1 MASDFLDNRFYRY
14 SSNPSS
20 SNVASKRD
28 THLSPGGATHAHRHG
43 TLTCPACMCS
53 ACAAW
58 AFLPLCL
65 VPPPALGAFLMS
77 RDAVFRTN
85 SSDEDITTKVF
96 PFDVDEA
103 LANGNGQAN
112 AGVSHFASHG
122 SVIGRTSSHERIGRL
137 ASVFMHAP
145 REKTLKPC
153 LKAVSSY
160 GPGSL
165 KALKKLG
172 STALDGGAEDGQ
184 KRQRVRF
191 FIPKAR
197 ADGLA
202 GWLTVLSPDSGLV
215 AAWRTFLVLPMAYEM
230 WAGGF
235 RLALGTPQQYWLRS
249 LDVASDLCFVVDG
262 LMSLNTAVRKRDQE
276 GVGGLNRM
284 DSTLIRKRVRIAEIY
299 FKNSFPFLIL
309 PSGFYLTVT
318 FILAME
324 EEAQQ
329 QNPNLWLWW
338 ISSLP
343 RLVFRVRYLFQYFK
357 AMDMNLNVAVSS
369 MQAVKFFLMI
379 FMSAHWIGSMYFFA
393 ARVQPGDA
401 PTWMDGL
408 PQIFPM
414 FEKRTAFLT
423 AKSLSHYILCLYK
436 GVDGLVS
443 IGYFP
448 IVPTNTLE
456 MILAVSVQ
464 YLAIWVSAYI
474 LGSLFHYLLVSQK
487 DALKEAH
494 TKKMDDLMTF
504 MEERHVPMVTRKR
517 LVEYFEFQ
525 YKKAVQRKSSAAL
538 KLPRSLEV
546 KVANARFS
554 PTLFKCCNRGLGKE
568 RGPFFGCSPQFLNA
582 MVTKLRPVFLMPGDQ
597 FMRSSDMVLELCF
610 VSSGYAEVMDGES
623 VKRIIRS
630 DVDTPSIVGE
640 VSFFLGVQQQHSVRA
655 PESSDIELLV
665 LSKEHGE
672 ELFRDYPEQVSPPLL
687 PSSLLLS
694 FIFRVPSH
702 VHPLSRLL
710 AKRKTQKGHGAKG
723 ARATT
728 HRPRAPV
735 RSRAPPRP
743 RTDQLTLRR
752 FHSKKSSTPTSSRNS
767 TWTPTATI
775 SNRTRATRRKT
786 PMRMRCARSS
796 KRP

>member
-1 MASDFLDNRFYRY
+1 
-14 SSNPSS
+14 
-20 SNVASKRD
+20 
-28 THLSPGGATHAHRHG
+28 
-43 TLTCPACMCS
+43 
-53 ACAAW
+53 
-58 AFLPLCL
+58 
-65 VPPPALGAFLMS
+65 
-77 RDAVFRTN
+77 
-85 SSDEDITTKVF
+85 
-96 PFDVDEA
+96 
-103 LANGNGQAN
+103 
-112 AGVSHFASHG
+112 
-122 SVIGRTSSHERIGRL
+122 
-137 ASVFMHAP
+137 MHAP
-145 REKTLKPC
+145 KEKTLKPS

-165 KALKKLG
+165 KASKKLG
-172 STALDGGAEDGQ
+172 STGLEGGAEDVQ

-191 FIPKAR
+191 FIPKAQHH
-197 ADGLA
+197 GL
-202 GWLTVLSPDSGLV
+202 GRWLAVMGPDSAAV
-215 AAWRTFLVLPMAYEM
+215 ATWRTFLVLPMAYEM

-235 RLALGTPQQYWLRS
+235 RLALGTPQQDWLRF
-249 LDVASDLCFVVDG
+249 LDVASDLCFVIDG
-262 LMSLNTAVRKRDQE
+262 LITLNTAVRKNQE
-276 GVGGLNRM
+276 GMGGLNRM
-284 DSTLIRKRVRIAEIY
+284 DATLIRKRVQIAEHY
-299 FKNSFPFLIL
+299 FKHSFPFLIL

-338 ISSLP
+338 LSSLP

-379 FMSAHWIGSMYFFA
+379 FMSAHWIGSLYFFA

-401 PTWMDGL
+401 PTWMDSL
-408 PQIFPM
+408 PPIFPM
-414 FEKRTAFLT
+414 FEKQTAFLT
-423 AKSLSHYILCLYK
+423 DKSLSHYILCLYK

-554 PTLFKCCNRGLGKE
+554 PTLLKCCNRGLGKE

-672 ELFRDYPEQVSPPLL
+672 ELFRDYPEQVSPPSL
-687 PSSLLLS
+687 PYPLSLVTAPCLHL
-694 FIFRVPSH
+694 P
-702 VHPLSRLL
+702 HPLSSSIPFLVFLRDN
-710 AKRKTQKGHGAKG
+710 AERKMGHRQK
-723 ARATT
+723 ARA
-728 HRPRAPV
+728 
-735 RSRAPPRP
+735 
-743 RTDQLTLRR
+743 
-752 FHSKKSSTPTSSRNS
+752 
-767 TWTPTATI
+767 
-775 SNRTRATRRKT
+775 
-786 PMRMRCARSS
+786 
-796 KRP
+796 